1 MAKLIPWQ
9 DLDKIIAKIVPR
21 SCQDLTKIS
30 MEGQP
35 GPTLGLMVSVEAIA
49 CEFKSRTDQMF
60 LYVYGA
66 EGSLFWVFTGAFLLF
81 VCFPPFGFFLR
92 QATAAAV
99 ARSNVL
105 YPHVTEA
112 KFYNQ

>member
-1 MAKLIPWQ
+1 MVLF
-9 DLDKIIAKIVPR
+9 LNMLCSR
-21 SCQDLTKIS
+21 RLL
-30 MEGQP
+30 
-35 GPTLGLMVSVEAIA
+35 GPTLDLMASVEAIA
-49 CEFKSRTDQMF
+49 LEFKSRTDQMF

-81 VCFPPFGFFLR
+81 VSFHTWAALRIFLR

-105 YPHVTEA
+105 YPHITEA